1 MSRKRKEDAI
11 KEIDMISISS
21 ASSNDSIIESSDS
34 ESKATGNKKTINKNK
49 ILSSDDECKL
59 KFILFFVNKIILVR
73 IIVN

>member
-34 ESKATGNKKTINKNK
+34 ESKATENKKAINKNK

-59 KFILFFVNKIILVR
+59 KFILFFVNKIIFQF
-73 IIVN
+73 